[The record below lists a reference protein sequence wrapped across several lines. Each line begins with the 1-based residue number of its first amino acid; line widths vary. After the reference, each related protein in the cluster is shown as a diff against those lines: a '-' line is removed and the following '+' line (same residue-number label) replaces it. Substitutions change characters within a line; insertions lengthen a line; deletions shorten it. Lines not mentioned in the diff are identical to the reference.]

1 MSLLLLFAVFAGS
14 VLLTGL
20 FRIYALRKGMLDT
33 PNARSSHELPTPRGG
48 GNAIVISFSLAA
60 LAYLLVFDH
69 WSLNGA
75 IALLGAG
82 LGVAL
87 IGWIDDHGHI
97 AARWRLLIHFCA
109 ALWACL
115 WLNITAF
122 PPIPVFGFE
131 VPFGTLILI
140 PACLYL
146 VWLLNLYNFMDGIN
160 GIAALE
166 AISVTVGAA
175 VISWLAAGPGAETMQ
190 TLSLLLAAATLG
202 FLPWNFPNAKIFMG
216 DAGSGF
222 IGIVLGVLSLQSVW
236 QAPHLIWC
244 WLILLG
250 VFIVD
255 ATYTLIRRYRN
266 GEHVHEAHRNHAYQ
280 YSSRLAG
287 SHVPVTLSVAA
298 INLCFLLPVA
308 ILVAVGFLD
317 GAIGVLIAYTPLL
330 LLARYFKAGNRKLQ
344 CC

>member
-1 MSLLLLFAVFAGS
+1 MSPLAFFAVFLAS
-14 VLLTGL
+14 ALLTGL

-60 LAYLLVFDH
+60 LGYVFVSDL
-69 WSLNGA
+69 WPVNWA

-97 AARWRLLIHFCA
+97 AARWRLLIHFGA

-115 WLNITAF
+115 WLNITDF
-122 PPIPVFGFE
+122 PAIPIFGMD
-131 VPFGTLILI
+131 VPFGALILI

-160 GIAALE
+160 GIAASE
-166 AISVTVGAA
+166 ALSVSFGAA
-175 VISWLAAGPGAETMQ
+175 VITGLSATPGGETVQ

-202 FLPWNFPNAKIFMG
+202 FLPWNFPNARIFMG

-222 IGIVLGVLSLQSVW
+222 IGIVLGVLSLQSIW
-236 QAPHLIWC
+236 HAPELIWC

-255 ATYTLIRRYRN
+255 ATYTLLQRYRK
-266 GEHVHEAHRNHAYQ
+266 GERLHEAHRNHAYQ

-287 SHVPVTLSVAA
+287 SHVPITLSVTA
-298 INLCFLLPVA
+298 INLCFLLPLAIAVA
-308 ILVAVGFLD
+308 LKILD
-317 GAIGVLIAYTPLL
+317 GATGLLIAYIPLL
-330 LLARYFKAGNRKLQ
+330 LLARYFKAGDRKLQ